1 MGVSGGGEQLGRS
14 SFEAFRAIAENSPD
28 LILRF
33 DRQHRHVYVNPA
45 VEKRMRRPR
54 HAIRG
59 RTQRELGMAAD
70 VAERW
75 QEELERVFM
84 SGRERRFRFA
94 LGSTWVDAHEHFE
107 ALAVPERG
115 DTGDIETVLVIVR
128 DATEETR
135 ERTALAEREAA
146 LARAQRI
153 AGCGSFRWEPDGDR
167 LHVSAE
173 LGRLVPLPCDETSS
187 LGELLAHVHAD
198 DRARVRRTLDE
209 AARLGRP
216 WSMHLRLVDRD
227 GVERV
232 VHSRGEVV
240 GDGGGRSLHGTALDV
255 TDQEDVQRTVRQ
267 LLRFAQFAVEHIE
280 DAVVWLDAGGR
291 LVSANH
297 AARERFAEGAE
308 AMLAAGWRDRWQELR
323 REGQL
328 AWDLAPPGAAPLA
341 VSAYHTAMFGNEYAC
356 LVIPPPRR
364 AARCDAGDA
373 GDGELEIRSLGRLRA
388 MAAQT

>member
-1 MGVSGGGEQLGRS
+1 VVVGVSGGVEQLGRS

-33 DRQHRHVYVNPA
+33 DRQHRHIYVNPA
-45 VEKRMRRPR
+45 VERRMRRPR

-59 RTQRELGMAAD
+59 RTQRELGMSTEVAAL
-70 VAERW
+70 W
-75 QEELERVFM
+75 QTELERVFVG
-84 SGRERRFRFA
+84 GRERRFRFA
-94 LGSTWVDAHEHFE
+94 LGSTWIDAHEHFE

-115 DTGDIETVLVIVR
+115 DSGEIETVLVIVR
-128 DATEETR
+128 DATEEMR
-135 ERTALAEREAA
+135 ERAALVEREAA

-173 LGRLVPLPCDETSS
+173 LARLVPLAPDEACS

-198 DRARVRRTLDE
+198 DRARVRRTLDD
-209 AARLGRP
+209 AARLGRA

-232 VHSRGEVV
+232 VHSRGEVEC
-240 GDGGGRSLHGTALDV
+240 DGGSRQLHGTTLDV

-280 DAVVWLDAGGR
+280 DAVIWLDAGGR
-291 LVSANH
+291 LLSANH
-297 AARERFAEGAE
+297 AARERFADGAE
-308 AMLAAGWRDRWQELR
+308 ATFATGWRDRWIELV

-328 AWDLAPPGAAPLA
+328 DWDVIMPGAPPIA
-341 VSAYHTAMFGNEYAC
+341 VSAYHTAMFGHEYAC
-356 LVIPPPRR
+356 LVMPRSRR
-364 AARCDAGDA
+364 AAQLGAD
-373 GDGELEIRSLGRLRA
+373 DGELGIRSLGRLRA
-388 MAAQT
+388 VVAQT